1 MVKREGVLLKRRG
14 VNNPP
19 NGNAEDNL
27 NGAVYEKQTK
37 TG

>member
-1 MVKREGVLLKRRG
+1 MVKREGVHLKRRG

-19 NGNAEDNL
+19 NGNAKANL